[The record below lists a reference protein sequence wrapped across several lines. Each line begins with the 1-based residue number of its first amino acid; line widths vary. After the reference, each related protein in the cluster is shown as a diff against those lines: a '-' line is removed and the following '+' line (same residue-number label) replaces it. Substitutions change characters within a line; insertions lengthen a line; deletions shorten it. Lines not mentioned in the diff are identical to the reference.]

1 MKNFLTMLALVSSFS
16 AVSAFAEVEVA
27 PSRCDLVLRLS
38 DSQKLEIKEITKASA
53 EKLLS
58 LGKEIRAA
66 KAASDKVLAKV
77 EASKEE
83 ATAAANAL
91 TVKIAEVQAVKHAEK
106 LAVLFDV
113 LTPEQRIKKVKCEQA
128 PRRHVPTGRIQNPR
142 APRLPHG
149 PGRIERFPSP
159 HHRPGRV
166 IISRPA
172 PHGPSRPVPAPYSR
186 PRRGGIGHPQV

>member
-1 MKNFLTMLALVSSFS
+1 MKNFLTMLALVSTFT

-27 PSRCDLVLRLS
+27 PSRCDLILRLS

-53 EKLLS
+53 EKILS
-58 LGKEIRAA
+58 LAKEIKAA

-83 ATAAANAL
+83 AVAASNAL
-91 TVKIAEVQAVKHAEK
+91 AAKIAEVQSVKHAEK

-113 LTPEQRIKKVKCEQA
+113 LTAEQRIKKVKCDQA
-128 PRRHVPTGRIQNPR
+128 SVRHVPVGRVQNPR

-149 PGRIERFPSP
+149 PGRIERFPAP
-159 HHRPGRV
+159 NHRPGRV

-172 PHGPSRPVPAPYSR
+172 PHRPSRPVPSPYSR
-186 PRRGGIGHPQV
+186 PRRGGIGHPEV